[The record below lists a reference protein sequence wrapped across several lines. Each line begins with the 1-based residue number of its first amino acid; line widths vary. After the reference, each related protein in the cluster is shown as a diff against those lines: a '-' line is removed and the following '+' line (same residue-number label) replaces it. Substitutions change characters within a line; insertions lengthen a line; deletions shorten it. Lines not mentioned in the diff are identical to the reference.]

1 MAGYAEIR
9 GLFADSTLK
18 NKVEVACIVAAE
30 AIRGE
35 DAGTTNH
42 ANRLVW
48 AKEAFT
54 SPSGTASKMWM
65 ALLAA
70 NKDLTVQQIQ
80 EATDAAIQTKVDAAI
95 NLFAD
100 GS

>member
-1 MAGYAEIR
+1 MATYIELR
-9 GLFADSTLK
+9 GLYGNGDLE

-30 AIRGE
+30 SIRNE

-48 AKEAFT
+48 AKSAFSNPNT
-54 SPSGTASKMWM
+54 VAVQMLM

-70 NKDLTVQQIQ
+70 NKDLTVAQI
-80 EATDAAIQTKVDAAI
+80 EGASDAAIQTAVDNAVDI
-95 NLFAD
+95 FAD